1 MKFDIIIP
9 TINRMSLNAAVESV
23 YAQRYTDW
31 RLFVVGD
38 GVMPDLEGYDKDRVC
53 VMSIDQRTA
62 DSGAS
67 QRNMGIRIG
76 DSPWIAYL
84 DDDDVWY
91 PDHLSTI
98 VELHEEFR
106 DADMFKTAAQEMVMS
121 RKSPRHKKEKMKLRC
136 VNEDDPLTITI
147 AHSRDLF
154 YKTSKWQAKDNHDH
168 ILWNEMLAA
177 GGQPAKSKSVT
188 ALYLR

>member
-9 TINRMSLNAAVESV
+9 TINRMSLNKAVESV

-31 RLFVVGD
+31 RLIVVGD
-38 GVMPDLEGYDKDRVC
+38 GVMPDIENYDKDRV
-53 VMSIDQRTA
+53 MLISIDQSTR

-67 QRNMGIRIG
+67 QRNLGIRVG
-76 DSPWIAYL
+76 ENPWIAYL

-98 VELHEEFR
+98 VDLHREHPN
-106 DADMFKTAAQEMVMS
+106 ANMFKTAAQEMVMT

-136 VNEDDPLTITI
+136 VNIDDPLTITI
-147 AHSRDLF
+147 AHSRELF
-154 YKTSKWQAKDNHDH
+154 YKTNKWQPIDNHDH
-168 ILWNEMLAA
+168 ILWNEMLSA
-177 GGQPAKSKSVT
+177 GGQPVMTDHIT
-188 ALYLR
+188 ALFLR